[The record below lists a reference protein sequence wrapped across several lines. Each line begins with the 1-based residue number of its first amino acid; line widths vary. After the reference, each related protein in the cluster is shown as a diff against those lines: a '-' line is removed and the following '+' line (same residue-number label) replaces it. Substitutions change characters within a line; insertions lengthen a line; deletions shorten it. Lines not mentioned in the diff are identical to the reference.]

1 MTTSAGSRKARSRD
15 TRILRAYQD
24 LEIRR
29 QILQKKQS
37 ITLPQCADDVRSF
50 WTVFSRT
57 FADAYGHPSN
67 DMIFEQNQ
75 EVLAEYPA
83 GTAGPCVLFSGGVES
98 TYVTLLHPDVVRFTV
113 ENKPDV
119 HPRGGEMFIQARA
132 RGFSKVLYGGNERMW
147 GERDDGRMWDRA
159 AGVWVSSEGFEFT
172 EEFRELWL
180 HYLGLRILCPT
191 EHLYKDEIVQA
202 IYDRSPD
209 AYYALH
215 SCDFRKRGWCGYC
228 DKCLITGAIV
238 DALGLPRLFRMR
250 ASSYS
255 EEVVEGL
262 KSYRTGD
269 YDPFWKLQV
278 FRRLEDVFGYN
289 FKI

>member
-1 MTTSAGSRKARSRD
+1 MDIDGTLLNSTGQIPAENLQAIEEAAARGIEIVLVTGRRFDFALPIAEKIPGDPHLIVNNGALAKSLDGSTHIRFLLPRASALE
-15 TRILRAYQD
+15 ILRA
-24 LEIRR
+24 
-29 QILQKKQS
+29 
-37 ITLPQCADDVRSF
+37 
-50 WTVFSRT
+50 
-57 FADAYGHPSN
+57 
-67 DMIFEQNQ
+67 
-75 EVLAEYPA
+75 
-83 GTAGPCVLFSGGVES
+83 
-98 TYVTLLHPDVVRFTV
+98 
-113 ENKPDV
+113 
-119 HPRGGEMFIQARA
+119 
-132 RGFSKVLYGGNERMW
+132 
-147 GERDDGRMWDRA
+147 
-159 AGVWVSSEGFEFT
+159 T